1 MEPWQWVGSDTLW
14 SCGALP
20 SHKVTLAGKS
30 GFHLYPVV
38 LPQEWGVYPET
49 LWIQGHLASFFWVRY
64 QIRPRIVGAHTYRVL
79 ISPPTLEVAFQVP
92 RSYANEVSPQ
102 DIEVLIDMTKVLPQD
117 TVAYV
122 QVRAKKPYIRNLRF
136 HPRSVYFTK
145 VYGG

>member
-38 LPQEWGVYPET
+38 LPREWGVYPET

-64 QIRPRIVGAHTYRVL
+64 QIRPRIVGARTYRVL

-92 RSYANEVSPQ
+92 RTYANEVSPQ

-136 HPRSVYFTK
+136 HPGSVYFTK